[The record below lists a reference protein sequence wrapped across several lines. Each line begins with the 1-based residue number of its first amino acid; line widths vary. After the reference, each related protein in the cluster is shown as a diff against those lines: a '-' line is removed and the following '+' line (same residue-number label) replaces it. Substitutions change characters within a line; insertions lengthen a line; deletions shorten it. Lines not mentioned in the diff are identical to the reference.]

1 MSKTNAMNEFSLIIK
16 KITWRKIWNAAVR
29 GTGILLSRISG
40 RYVNIGMPWSY
51 SIEPCDIC
59 NLKCR
64 ECVSGQGVI
73 RRRRGRIDINDYKM
87 AVDQIAPYATNLF
100 LYFQG
105 EPTMHQQFAQ
115 MVEYASAN
123 GIYTATSTN
132 GHFID
137 SILAEKIVKSG
148 LGKII
153 VSIDGYN
160 QETYESYRVGGHLSK
175 VLDAIRN
182 LSDAKKR
189 LGSKTPLIEAQ
200 TLVTRI
206 NEDGLQKVR
215 DLAMEAGA
223 DAHYLKT
230 MQIENQEDFDTFKT
244 TIDKYSRYDS
254 RNQLKK
260 PVGFC
265 SRAMNSAVISID
277 MDVLP
282 CCYDKDAELKLG
294 NLREAGIVE
303 IIKSDKASRII
314 TAIERQRDQRPA
326 MCKNCGG

>member
-1 MSKTNAMNEFSLIIK
+1 MNEFSLIIK
-16 KITWRKIWNAAVR
+16 KITWRKIWNATIR

-73 RRRRGRIDINDYKM
+73 RRRRGYIDMDDYKL

-105 EPTMHQQFAQ
+105 EPTLHSQFAE
-115 MVEYASAN
+115 MAEYACGK

-137 SILAEKIVKSG
+137 TPLAEKIIKSG
-148 LGKII
+148 LDKII
-153 VSIDGYN
+153 VSIDGYS
-160 QETYESYRVGGHLSK
+160 QETYESYRAGGSLSK

-182 LSDAKKR
+182 LAEAKKR
-189 LGSKTPLIEAQ
+189 LNSPTPLIEAQ
-200 TLVTRI
+200 TLVTKV
-206 NEDGLQKVR
+206 NEDGLQMVR
-215 DLAMEAGA
+215 DMAMEAGA

-230 MQIENQEDFDTFKT
+230 MQIENEEDFGIFKT
-244 TIDKYSRYDS
+244 TIDKYSRYNS

-265 SRAMNSAVISID
+265 TRAMNSAVISID

-294 NLREAGIVE
+294 NLRQAGIRE
-303 IIKSDKASRII
+303 IIKSPKAAQMIS
-314 TAIERQRDQRPA
+314 AIERKRDMRPA